1 MLSNGQSVN
10 GAGYQISINNAYNSS
25 GVING
30 GVLHY
35 TLPQGTSLSYGN
47 GTFKVE
53 IMGSTYSVPYQ
64 YSSENTINIPPL
76 YIAFA
81 IAAIVVIVLNKVLV
95 PPNVDDYY
103 IDVPDIKPAKLEYA
117 KESKDSIL
125 SVFDKINMFYRW
137 VYMPLTA
144 EEIKSGI
151 SSNIKYGNTRMTIT
165 LRNTYAILNSL
176 VKSGDVQMADDYY
189 APTKWLKASGYTMAY
204 LVIYRKLKDYCI
216 SNAMLM
222 TEMGASSKA
231 DVIVTNKGAQNYVKI
246 YSEDMKVKDI
256 DISQKIRTFI
266 VFLEEEDRLSFMDRL
281 YKSYSDNAEILKM
294 AINYGNVKLIDSSN
308 LDELRL

>member
-1 MLSNGQSVN
+1 
-10 GAGYQISINNAYNSS
+10 
-25 GVING
+25 
-30 GVLHY
+30 
-35 TLPQGTSLSYGN
+35 
-47 GTFKVE
+47 
-53 IMGSTYSVPYQ
+53 
-64 YSSENTINIPPL
+64 
-76 YIAFA
+76 
-81 IAAIVVIVLNKVLV
+81 
-95 PPNVDDYY
+95 
-103 IDVPDIKPAKLEYA
+103 
-117 KESKDSIL
+117 
-125 SVFDKINMFYRW
+125 
-137 VYMPLTA
+137 
-144 EEIKSGI
+144 
-151 SSNIKYGNTRMTIT
+151 
-165 LRNTYAILNSL
+165 
-176 VKSGDVQMADDYY
+176 
-189 APTKWLKASGYTMAY
+189 MAY